1 MHFNTPTKV
10 QQAII
15 PLALEGKD
23 VIVKSQTGS
32 GKTAAF
38 AIPICE
44 RINWDENK
52 PQALILTPT
61 RELAMQVK
69 EDFFNIGRFKRMKV
83 MALYGKSP
91 FHIQQTGL
99 KQKTHIVVG
108 TPGRVQDHLDKGT
121 FITDEIRYLVIDE
134 ADEMLRMGFIDQV
147 ESIIKALPKERVTML
162 FSATM
167 KPHIEK
173 LCESYMINPVTV
185 EIESTNLTADRVEQ
199 VYYKVEDRD
208 KMQALEAI
216 TTVESPESCM
226 IFCNRKEGVDSVY
239 EELKQL
245 GYPCVKIHG
254 GMEQKDRF
262 AVMED
267 FRNGRF
273 RYLVATDVAARGL
286 DIDDVEMVFNYDVP
300 NHEEFYVHR
309 IGRTGRAGRLGT
321 AITMTSPKEFYA
333 LKDIMSYTK
342 MNITQE
348 QIPSIKQLKKART
361 EKLME
366 DLKSTISE
374 IDMDKYASVLQ
385 EFEEEGITP
394 VELAAVL
401 LKNNLA
407 FMDKEDVDMTPQRRQ
422 RNRTEGSRTQSRG
435 GNREDV
441 CRLFINIGKSKGVEP
456 RDFVKFIAENGK
468 IKGRVIGNIDIYDN
482 YTFVNIPKEYEG
494 NIVNALSKKKIKGCN
509 INVEIAQN
517 KPRERKR
524 R

>member
-1 MHFNTPTKV
+1 MQFKDYQLSNTLIKALDLLHFNTPTKV

-91 FHIQQTGL
+91 FHIQQKGL

-147 ESIIKALPKERVTML
+147 ENIIKTLPKERVTML

-167 KPHIEK
+167 KPYIEK

-185 EIESTNLTADRVEQ
+185 EIESTTLTADRVEQ

-226 IFCNRKEGVDSVY
+226 IFCNRKEGVDSVH
-239 EELKQL
+239 EGLKQL
-245 GYPCVKIHG
+245 GYPCIKIHG

-267 FRNGRF
+267 FRGGRF
-273 RYLVATDVAARGL
+273 RYLVATDVAARGI
-286 DIDDVEMVFNYDVP
+286 DIEHITHVINFDVP
-300 NHEEFYVHR
+300 EDLENYVHR
-309 IGRTGRAGRLGT
+309 IGRTGRGGKSGKALMLVTPSEEDRLSVLEDYIGHTLTLGMLPSETEVEEAKVDFEKKMSTPMKKVQTKGEKLSAEIMKLHINAG
-321 AITMTSPKEFYA
+321 K
-333 LKDIMSYTK
+333 KTK
-342 MNITQE
+342 MRPVDIVGTLCNLEGMSADDIGIIEIQDISTFVE
-348 QIPSIKQLKKART
+348 ILNHKGESVYKQLQT
-361 EKLME
+361 
-366 DLKSTISE
+366 
-374 IDMDKYASVLQ
+374 
-385 EFEEEGITP
+385 TP
-394 VELAAVL
+394 
-401 LKNNLA
+401 
-407 FMDKEDVDMTPQRRQ
+407 
-422 RNRTEGSRTQSRG
+422 
-435 GNREDV
+435 
-441 CRLFINIGKSKGVEP
+441 
-456 RDFVKFIAENGK
+456 
-468 IKGRVIGNIDIYDN
+468 IKGRLRRV
-482 YTFVNIPKEYEG
+482 
-494 NIVNALSKKKIKGCN
+494 SKTD
-509 INVEIAQN
+509 
-517 KPRERKR
+517 R
-524 R
+524 